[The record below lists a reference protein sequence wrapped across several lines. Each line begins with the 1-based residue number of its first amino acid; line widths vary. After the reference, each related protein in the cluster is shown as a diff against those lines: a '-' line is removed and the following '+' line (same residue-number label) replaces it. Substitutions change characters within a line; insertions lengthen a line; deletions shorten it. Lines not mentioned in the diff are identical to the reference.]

1 MNIGKKA
8 IRSLVEP
15 AAKAP
20 ETKDAEVIEAS
31 ASTEEIIAELRSRGF
46 EVNVKPRAVASRT
59 PKEKGRV
66 AFSKETGFYLKP
78 KPNESE
84 MLILTSGRYA
94 YNVGM
99 RTVLWSWT
107 NGKPWGITTEFRGT
121 SPLPPAAAS
130 FITKRLGRSGF
141 IFDAL
146 PYHVQERIDRRHGMN
161 LRTPSSPRMPFGALG
176 PVTVNDTICCLLY
189 DAASNSFCDALIG
202 YDCVVPLPAEIRQMV
217 NDKLEWFS
225 YADRSALLTTTSVSG
240 WLESIT
246 DPGRYYEDEVIALT
260 CSPRTATD
268 YGNALGYDSRK
279 EPRAPVDCRVF
290 WDKNRCV
297 QAVYLIEEARLVLI
311 PWKMTLVRENFTDLG
326 LLKDM
331 RRDCVSRLRSIF
343 EGDYLLVTPPR
354 T

>member
-15 AAKAP
+15 AAKAS
-20 ETKDAEVIEAS
+20 ETEDAEVIEAS
-31 ASTEEIIAELRSRGF
+31 ASTEEIIAELRSRGL
-46 EVNVKPRAVASRT
+46 EVNVKPRAVTSQT
-59 PKEKGRV
+59 PKEKGSW
-66 AFSKETGFYLKP
+66 AFSKEDGFSLKTKP
-78 KPNESE
+78 KEPK

-94 YNVGM
+94 YNIGM
-99 RTVLWSWT
+99 RTVLWSWE
-107 NGKPWGITTEFRGT
+107 NGRPWGITTEFRGT
-121 SPLPPAAAS
+121 SALPPAAAS
-130 FITKRLGRSGF
+130 FITERLGRAAF
-141 IFDAL
+141 ISDAL

-161 LRTPSSPRMPFGALG
+161 LLPPSSLRVPFGALG
-176 PVTVNDTICCLLY
+176 PVTVNDTSCCLLY
-189 DAASNSFCDALIG
+189 DAASNGFRDALIG
-202 YDCVVPLPAEIRQMV
+202 CDCVVPLPAEIRQKV
-217 NDKLEWFS
+217 NDKFEWFS
-225 YADRSALLTTTSVSG
+225 LADRSAVLTTTSVFG
-240 WLESIT
+240 WLERVT

-260 CSPRTATD
+260 CSPRTATN

-331 RRDCVSRLRSIF
+331 RRDCMSRLRSIF